1 MTDAVYFFNINGEDF
16 FKNEAMC
23 YSSFHHPP
31 FKTTKEAVIT
41 EGVET
46 KEQVDFL
53 RNGN

>member
-16 FKNEAMC
+16 LNEAMC

-31 FKTTKEAVIT
+31 FKTNKEAVIT